1 MIKLQTLLTSCK
13 DREGHSISLIIFKTK
28 TFIDKS
34 STFLPLTVTLII
46 ISFSSPTLSFIPD
59 LKPSFSANPS
69 HRSLSFTSSG
79 LTTWIPQKFTVTSEY
94 VYFYFLVFL
103 FYNF

>member
-1 MIKLQTLLTSCK
+1 M
-13 DREGHSISLIIFKTK
+13 K

-34 STFLPLTVTLII
+34 LF
-46 ISFSSPTLSFIPD
+46 FS
-59 LKPSFSANPS
+59 
-69 HRSLSFTSSG
+69 SSG